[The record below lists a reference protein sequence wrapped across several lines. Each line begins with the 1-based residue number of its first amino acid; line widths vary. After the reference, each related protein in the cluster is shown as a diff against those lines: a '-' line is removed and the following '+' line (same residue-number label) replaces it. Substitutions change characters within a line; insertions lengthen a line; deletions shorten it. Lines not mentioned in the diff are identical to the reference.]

1 MIAEGVKKWLL
12 QQGIR
17 EDRQDQEM
25 AEAGALVWLAAEGV
39 VVIPADAPVE
49 APAEE
54 EAVDAVEEKA
64 DADNRRFQ

>member
-1 MIAEGVKKWLL
+1 
-12 QQGIR
+12 
-17 EDRQDQEM
+17 M